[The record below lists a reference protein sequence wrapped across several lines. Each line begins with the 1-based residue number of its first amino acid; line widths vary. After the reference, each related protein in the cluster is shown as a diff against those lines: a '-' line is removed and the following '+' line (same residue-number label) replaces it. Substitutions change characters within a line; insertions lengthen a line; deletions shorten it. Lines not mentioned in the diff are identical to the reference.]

1 MRAKHTY
8 AKNNYSS
15 KTANKSIFKAIL
27 FVLLFSLIFTSVLVS
42 ALSGAQSADAA
53 SWTGNPTAISS
64 TTSGTNIASKYNGSQ
79 ASRLGDFY
87 IDSEKDNTKNNFKWW
102 DRGYGFQNYAFEDYA
117 AVYWLEFTFSGDLLT
132 AAQEG
137 RVSYYASAKATFSG
151 DTFEKNDENAMAV
164 SYIGTSNAPTEAVVS
179 SSRSGNDASWASTSL
194 FNSYSGWSNGSTTHS
209 LGDGKYN
216 TTYASKAS
224 TTGIRLIFAVIGD
237 GDLHG
242 GFKNLNLTIYVKP
255 KDTIASNTSTFDLTD
270 GLYGENYNIQA
281 TTTSNWSTPVKE
293 TWDGDMR
300 VFNRV
305 AYDANTTVKYTGSD
319 FKDDIVDFGKLGYAS
334 SGLFAGLG
342 DGDEPTVDGY
352 AEFKI
357 TLPKGV
363 TRIDFSGK
371 LFAAS
376 SSDSPR
382 KPDQAKATLELLKGT
397 TLIKTITADTGRK
410 TDDYKTPHTKSE
422 NIEWTN
428 CIINSSPSTS
438 TTELT
443 VRLRLWANHEN
454 DRTAFDYDDNGNAFA
469 LIGNLK
475 IKMYGAYYVSF
486 NGNGSTSGTM
496 SQQTLQF
503 GVKDSTETLKSNT
516 FTRTDHTF
524 VGWSTVQGGSVVY
537 TNGFDS
543 SDGAKNGT
551 TSVTT
556 TGELYTSWGNEL
568 TNKPGA
574 TVNLYAVW
582 YESDFGKLSSG
593 TSGKWGSET
602 NPYVISERD
611 HWLSL
616 VDIVNGNRKPVNS
629 VAGTYY
635 GNTISSNDVQASYTS
650 FYNCYFVV
658 TADIELGDIEPVG
671 KDNGISYTSHN
682 FQGKIYGGSGVNA
695 KVNRTLIVNIDTD
708 YTDDANRG
716 TGLFG
721 NLVGNSATN
730 VTKIEYL
737 TVAGNISSTTGKV
750 GGIVGTASSTYAKEI
765 NNCTSTVNI
774 KSFTLNTQGQINGF
788 KDGAGGILGYVN
800 AGTKNL
806 KISGCEYRGGS
817 SLLSYTWLDGTTAKS
832 ITSSNII
839 GGNGVGGIVGY
850 MKSGANTLT
859 VEGCSSSGK
868 ILGTCNVGGIAGR
881 VETNYTDTNSIL
893 FSHHYN
899 EASVEAISSTFT
911 VGGIAGYFYYS
922 GASTTNVVLLMRYC
936 YNQGAV
942 KSGGQSAGGIA
953 GNATVKT
960 DGGGKAQNVKLSYC
974 YNNTANITG
983 TTRGEIVGA
992 GTNTVKHGWAIY
1004 VQNSAAANFGVRIG
1018 AADKTSMLVIAIS
1031 SAEPSG
1037 GYTRPSDASNTT
1049 TYTWKSITNTAVEF
1063 NRILLFPSATSIP
1076 NGQYLVVR
1084 DSANNTITPTYTYNR
1099 QTSTTVATPNTYA
1112 QNVIIDANTAAKEVA
1127 VEKKDIV
1134 TTSTSMDKSV
1144 MYGNESPAATA
1155 WATAGSSS
1163 NQFANHVEVHYSTT
1177 GSSWS
1182 ETVKDVYFASGAVQP
1197 YKVKILLYNK
1207 VSDSTKHLL
1216 GVYCPSAA
1224 KFTITQRQLTV
1235 TTTWNNQKNTA
1246 YTYNSMAQGLKKI
1259 TIGTPLGLLAN
1270 ETFANQFDFTYTN
1283 TTASI
1288 SPTINEGSST
1298 TNGHTVTITLPDS
1311 VAAGSYGFSFTKKN
1325 HNYSL
1330 TVDGKDIA
1338 VATTSQSWSWTINK
1352 KSLKSEDFL
1361 KGDSRVWFG
1370 YGGNAVAAGSYTFT
1384 VDGVDMFALD
1394 MKALGVFFAEANSPY
1409 SLVFA
1414 DSNNVYS
1421 NINNYNLYISPIDQ
1435 SNFGKLVNGT
1445 DYTVS
1450 ITGGQLSGNALTF
1463 NFNSTNDPVEVVM
1476 TLTATPNGNY
1486 VDSRIV
1492 RFTVM
1497 KSDFGGNYNDANW
1510 GSESNPFLI
1519 KTSAHL
1525 VRLSQIVNGGMAW
1538 NSIYNNAECVTPTSS
1553 NKVAHNITSRTY
1565 KNAEFKVTANVS
1577 AKTENGFT
1585 IVGTSFDNPFSGS
1598 FEGTD
1603 ETIVINLAI
1612 SGTGDYTGLFG
1623 YTFEARIKNI
1633 TVEGSVT
1640 GVDFVGGIVGRADGT
1655 QFEGKIENRASIT
1668 GRNFV
1673 GGIGGRVSSALTG
1686 AVNKGAVSGT
1696 RAVGGI
1702 VGHLSGEAS
1711 LTSSQN
1717 TGSVSFR
1724 SDTSTYDD
1732 ELFLKNGVHFNAIGG
1747 LVGFINSNGV
1757 HISSCTNTGETS
1769 TVTANGARG
1778 VGGIVGVVYVE
1789 NGGAYIGYD
1798 NSSKTTTSILNE
1810 MNVTGLSYVGG
1821 IVGYGY
1827 NVTIGSDSVVNG
1839 NVTGA
1844 GTASQYVGGIAGKW
1858 IVTNAEQMPG
1868 QRTVRSAIRIDGYSY
1883 VGGLIGWLDAS
1894 NAAGLTL
1901 TPFISNNSSSNN
1913 ITVSGQSYVGALYG
1927 GFEGYG
1933 YRRSSLTVSK
1943 DDTKLLI
1950 NPGNFATGSGN
1961 PYIRVNMTI
1970 KSGGQ
1975 VVGGLIGYASG
1986 VGILF
1991 LDDYVGSAHTPF
2003 TFNGTASFFGSIVGV
2018 LGENATIESAKQLD
2032 NGVEVGLETHSVRY
2046 RNGSGDVELN
2056 VNGDFVGSI
2065 AGYVAS
2071 SAGVYISSDTTL
2083 MGNHIQ
2089 FFNENIISAKS
2100 YVGGLFG
2107 AFGKINTFA
2116 SSDISL
2122 QNLVRYGRYGLTAN
2136 GPNKTLRYAP
2146 SDDGGLGKLFNL
2158 QAIEGSG
2165 SYVGG
2170 IVGYVG
2176 DGALLAF
2183 KNETVS
2189 AASITLKDASTYL
2202 SVYNGAG
2209 IDPTSGS
2216 TATIYGA
2223 GYVGGIAGYVSAMS
2237 HELNHVVNRM
2247 NVLGSSN
2254 GSTENGDYV
2263 GGIFGYMGGGSVIN
2277 CIAYSGLNLESAT
2290 SDAFRGKDY
2299 VGGITG
2305 MLAGGTISGSV
2316 TRGFNVNKTSATKGG
2331 IAGSINAGSNI
2342 FSSWT
2347 IYVKDFSTL
2356 SSDEQSRKYASV
2368 SANTNGNYVLI
2379 DTVAISTLTPYF
2391 EELARSVG
2399 LFDGAIGAV
2408 KASDETYNPIKSGF
2422 LSISAFIPKSSY
2434 NPSSS
2439 VSTNIKKD
2447 RQLVFYNVSGLDKST
2462 NNEFDQMGD
2471 NINYSSA
2478 INWDSLTGAN
2488 DKVYF
2493 RFDMAATQSFSIC
2506 VIDIEFNSIQKYSGN
2521 NTAEAKAAI
2530 KKAYR
2535 RPASNDAR
2543 YDMDI
2548 LSAPAY
2554 DNLGNTWVTGVAT
2567 YEGYGVD
2574 PLNPDRK
2581 TREIVVLGTLCTKF
2595 ELGSSEAMAIVIS
2608 TRGEWNDFARKVR
2621 GELQPGEVPVNG
2633 YANQFIKLDL
2643 KEGEDITV
2651 TASNLAGIRN
2661 TSSATNVFKGTFD
2674 GNGFSIKISVSSSD
2688 ASALSGM
2695 SVFPGAAGATFKNLT
2710 IDGNITATGDA
2721 FNSTTAENIASF
2733 VGKPLGNL
2741 TFENCTN
2748 LANITAN
2755 RTAGGIVGFTN
2766 GHSITLIGC
2775 VNGRRG
2781 QNLGRIECNDLDIAD
2796 YAEYAYGTGGIIG
2809 FSSNAITIESCKNEG
2824 NITGGYNVGGIVGK
2838 TSSTTAIYNCANNG
2852 EIFADAH
2859 WSSESEYAN
2868 SKGEGTFRKVYV
2880 GGIIGQVGESG
2891 SLKMYASYNS
2901 GRIVGYGSIVGG
2913 LAGSV
2918 GSLILADS
2926 GNKKDTGKA
2935 GAQSVI
2941 AYCYNSGDV
2950 FSAGENSSYNHRSVG
2965 AGIGEIVGVAREQ
2978 LSGSLVGGIVGFIA
2992 WGDINYCYN
3001 TGKITTFRLIGYA
3014 ASWQARIGGIAG
3026 QVQPSGTGY
3035 TVSFNNCY
3043 NLGIVHVVARTENV
3057 VGMEDTY
3064 LGFSTKINW
3073 GGAILGYLDTNE
3085 LEDRLSYT
3093 SCYTVANYFHVQY
3106 LNKDGVE
3113 QSSKYGKWTS
3123 GRMTA
3128 SDEVTRYI
3136 PGVST
3141 LNGVDLTVANFTA
3154 YVASNGNL
3162 TIDRPIGGYSNAA
3175 SNNQA
3180 ASLIT
3185 GSGQS
3190 VATFN
3195 GKTNVYNNDAF
3206 NNGTAYGYI
3215 YPYGCLPQLAVFAL
3229 DTKEGLSMLSISYGK
3244 DDYDNY
3250 VGNQAGSKE
3259 SPYVVKDGVGL
3270 LAMSALNGARS
3281 TNGGGT
3287 AYYDFAGKYIE
3298 FADGTNNIESMKASY
3313 VNMNMS
3319 TADNALKSGT
3329 SDGSYGQSGKNYF
3342 LWQLGAA
3349 SGKTTVSYGSSPT
3362 SAETLRSNW
3371 YGKNNYFN
3379 GTTTMTGGSYASNVN
3394 LYPIGDGTTPFA
3406 GNISGLQGETGNTVV
3421 TNLKISLRDGANT
3434 YAGMFGAIYDATVA
3448 NVTVCGSVNGYTTS
3462 NSSNYSVFAGGIAG
3476 YAGGNSVLRDCQAGM
3491 YGATNAMSVSAYSTS
3506 TSVAAG
3512 TVSKVYA
3519 GAIVGAAGP
3528 SMPSRLSAEFK
3539 TLEIVGSRA
3548 ANAAVN
3554 SISNNIGGIV
3564 GYVGNPWKSASASTG
3579 RGNVV
3584 KISNVYVH
3592 NTNIMALDGVNAEA
3606 VGTDIGG
3613 VLGTN
3618 DGDTNLT
3625 IDGAYIGK
3633 LHPNDTGSASGT
3645 TNIYGEKAIGGVI
3658 GTANGNTAIGNV
3670 EVTKYAYIR
3679 RRAYNSVTN
3688 AEGLYRTAMGGVV
3701 GRAMSN
3707 TTNSLQNSIVF
3718 AGNIEV
3724 KVANASPSDSNP
3736 TANIGGIIGAM
3747 GSGTRFLSGCV
3758 VDVTGTIESNLT
3770 QAQFIRNIGGVAG
3783 ATIDGAFDGTFN
3795 VSPTVNA
3802 QYATNVGGFIGRN
3815 FGVANIL
3822 ASTNGTNVT
3831 IDANITGLSQ
3841 IGGLVGMNGY
3851 RYADGTVAGRL
3862 QIGADTYLGVRYDG
3876 AVKIEIT
3883 ANITASGNDAGG
3895 LIGANIASGTDNGL
3909 VIRKGTIKNLGTVT
3923 GIDNVGGLIGN
3934 NEGNI
3939 TMGGSTVEGAK
3950 LDIQNA
3956 GSVVG
3961 ENNIGGVIGY
3971 LQRGSIAGRFGNTGS
3986 VTGKMFVGGS
3996 IGRVDNDAVL
4006 MSTANAD
4013 TYFYNGNEYV
4023 AEVTGEAVTVAET
4036 TNGKVT
4042 GERYV
4047 GGSIGGIFG
4056 AVRGSNEHNVRFINA
4071 GTVNAVDFMGG
4082 NIGLLA
4088 GSFDYA
4094 QFTNSGQIN
4103 ASGSNAIGG
4112 SVGFVGILR
4121 SDIAAN
4127 VYQHQDISILNTH
4140 FEFVGDNNMS
4150 VSGAAVQD
4158 TEFEWGGVGGAIGV
4172 IGGDNNA
4179 FVNDKDSTKWQKVT
4193 LYTASGISAPHIYNV
4208 GGAIGLIKANYINI
4222 SNMLAFYTSIEGSK
4236 NVGGIVG
4243 AATGNNITIKDSFN
4257 IEGTVIGNTS
4267 GGIVGY
4273 AVEGQTLADT
4283 SYWVKGYVNAELM
4296 ALDLTEVV
4304 ETLGMYIAVSDE
4316 QRNNVFTKELTDAY
4330 ESPSK
4335 YDPKNAA
4342 SMTSND
4348 DWAGYISTF
4357 HAKGKEVTEHNGV
4370 WAYATGNTD
4379 GYTTGKAHTGWYYV
4393 YANDRSGLDT
4403 THVSASDN
4411 EKPSILPAGER
4422 DAELLYWKRIA
4433 NAYTAEERNTIA
4445 NDTLTSPIVGQIN
4458 GDTVTGGGELTQ
4470 GYIYAA
4476 ARESQLS
4483 GYYLYMDATGLKPEI
4498 YYGEPTTWNDK
4509 EHNIRPFYLT
4519 AKTSLAN
4526 ATDQNAQNVAIYYR
4540 SVGIGGTLTYNGYKR
4555 YVPITDE
4562 IGNSNKDTITYV
4574 SSTDDLV
4581 DSEEKVGRYVYTMDK
4596 VIYNSRVLDLSK
4608 EAIVEAGTYLT
4619 KVTIYFYDS
4628 LGKIGK
4634 IGGIGLADKYDTYG
4648 ELRIE
4653 ELPLYTDLQ
4662 FDTSSGNTYN
4672 GDNTKGSIKFT
4683 VDGIAPLDDGVNV
4696 LNNKTRSVKF
4706 KISGE
4711 KTTNII
4717 DGTLDLGKIMAEMST
4732 KNRTNLTFTAAQ
4744 MTDSRNLMS
4753 FASDKIYL
4761 SSVTLSN
4768 TSDTDRLSAWNRYCS
4783 CIIDKDFDE
4792 SKNGDDPKPT
4802 YKLLVVFDFVQTVED
4817 TFKVEL
4823 IKTDTGKNYKAD
4835 VESKPFKIEPRRLRF
4850 TLNTTGNNASMGG
4863 FNNAEHR
4870 TVYYFGK
4877 NNGNE
4882 GWVEKD
4888 KANATT
4894 LIQGLEPYIL
4904 YTGSGQSNAGK
4915 TEKIEWKP
4923 FGGGINNQN
4932 SYFAAEWQQNAI
4944 QFILSKMIH
4953 EGDYTI
4959 GFGKTPVDG
4968 KLFTDDGNYY
4978 FLVEDLEKSLYQI
4991 TPTELLLS
4999 WSSDNTAT
5007 YDAQYHYLVASFSPL
5022 DPSNNQPQPFGSAAA
5037 LADEMRT
5044 LFPDGNAEA
5053 VVEQVSD
5060 SLVRVKFRVGPN
5072 SGKHTVTLPDESNAH
5087 TDNCKITNV
5096 KAGEYT
5102 INKLDITVGLSGND
5116 EYVYNGGYHRAS
5128 GIAPSCTVNPAA
5140 KPTIASYNQNT
5151 GEYILQMF
5159 GTNIE
5164 NDAADNQ
5171 IKFALSYDGG
5181 VAAVN
5186 VGSYTAVISENTIRP
5201 VSANAN
5207 FNVTANGQGSLT
5219 IIAAEITLQW
5229 NSTRTFTYNK
5239 QAQGRGLSGNLT
5251 KKGDGLTA
5259 GTVGY
5264 NPQVSTSASLRLTN
5278 AFNNSAETLTIPVG
5292 GTRSAVNAGSYTASV
5307 DLSKITI
5314 SGKNG
5319 AGDAKLTNYII
5330 TFANAANGDYTINKR
5345 TLDISS
5351 ISNAVTTK
5359 TYDATVAVK
5368 ENTSNKVGD
5377 AVFRDSSVIPSS
5389 TNVRVTGVYDS
5400 ASVGTNKRITY
5411 TVTVLDNNYQFSNG
5425 TNTKTFTKDGC
5436 VIEPRQLTIRLDI
5449 LRNGYATRTYDGT
5462 TWYGGSSGA
5471 SSTAGM
5477 TSAQSATHR
5486 SGEGFTVYGVAEA
5499 ENNNGAVIVKANYLE
5514 ADANR
5519 SDYDAYV
5526 NNVVGSGASMAI
5538 GNAAYGEEGYFYKN
5552 IVFTL
5557 SGDSAANYKFV
5568 VNISGIG
5575 DNICDGDAA
5584 GTATN
5589 PLTLSAASK
5598 VVIEITPYIV
5608 RAKYEN
5614 TAQSYATPDNT
5625 YNEDWVDV
5633 TGSASGVGGQ
5643 ILPVSVVNNWKYQN
5657 NNPATAMPAT
5667 FKSHTVIRGA
5677 LNSKV
5682 LSARLSNT
5690 ADGAQV
5696 NYRLSNQPIL
5706 TIGYFVEK
5714 DEFEVGSLAS
5724 LMIATYYF
5732 KVSRGEYDDSEFGE
5746 IISQAVWELVVSASD
5761 YASGNTDKLPS
5772 GIIDKDGNEIT
5783 SWDDYFAWLTT
5794 DAGGNINVFLNEYE
5808 GENSGWGY
5816 YRAEEGS
5823 TSRKYDRFKQI
5834 ANISGVFTA
5843 QDLAILNGMFNK
5855 VTMDADGNIVPD
5867 KSYTWGVGG
5876 DFLTNFVK
5884 ASEGNVVTAIGA
5896 VFNGVFD
5903 GVYDGN
5909 GYTIDG
5915 VNIVGIASGSDNS
5928 FGMFERIGA
5937 RNGGASG
5944 VVQNVHLRNFSVNV
5958 YGEATQVFVGSL
5970 AGVSEQTEAFEN
5982 ISAHANITVNTIGE
5996 TYVGGLFGVSRTRIN
6011 ASIVLGSI
6019 DLTASRAYVG
6029 GAVGENRGAGTVT
6042 DNTVS
6047 LTYIW
6052 ANASANTN
6060 IGGIVGN
6067 ETIDKPTGINV
6078 FMANS
6083 VYLNGSAISGG
6094 TAYSD
6099 IYAKSVSGYSVA
6111 TAYYYVGDD
6120 ANAKGDYDVLAD
6132 VRLTRMDGE
6141 ELSKTNRHESMRL
6154 ADIIDIYLLM
6164 YAKTEQ
6170 MFEVEG
6176 VNVEV
6181 FGKTSDSWLVGT
6193 AKGTDSA
6200 PVKIVNQQGVALL
6213 RELRFATF
6221 SLENS
6226 VNMYLTYTLQTARG
6240 AFFGKVIAGGGK
6252 AVYIASWDGVQKMF
6266 EYEAGTNTPTSI
6278 LTNGK

>member
-1 MRAKHTY
+1 MMRAKHTY
-8 AKNNYSS
+8 AKNNYSG
-15 KTANKSIFKAIL
+15 KAANKSIFKAIL

-53 SWTGNPTAISS
+53 YWAGNPTAVSS
-64 TTSGTNIASKYNGSQ
+64 TTSGTNIANKYNSSH

-132 AAQEG
+132 AAKEG

-179 SSRSGNDASWASTSL
+179 SSRSGNSASWESTSL

-242 GFKNLNLTIYVKP
+242 GFSNLNLTIYVKP
-255 KDTIASNTSTFDLTD
+255 KDTIASNTSTFDMTD
-270 GLYGENYNIQA
+270 GLYGENYTIGA
-281 TTTSNWSTPVKE
+281 TASSSWGSLTNSDSGDYPSVRILSLAKGDRLHDSNDNNNWGAE
-293 TWDGDMR
+293 GDTIYYMPYA
-300 VFNRV
+300 V
-305 AYDANTTVKYTGSD
+305 AGISAYSKKDGSD
-319 FKDDIVDFGKLGYAS
+319 ATMTATCTITLPAGVTHIDFSAYMVVSTDRNAS
-334 SGLFAGLG
+334 SDSKVHKATNTLSVIAGSNTLLSESISVSRKSDNEQHDYTDISKTKLATG
-342 DGDEPTVDGY
+342 GVTTLTL
-352 AEFKI
+352 KI
-357 TLPKGV
+357 TLYAHNDNV
-363 TRIDFSGK
+363 
-371 LFAAS
+371 LVY
-376 SSDSPR
+376 SDYQR
-382 KPDQAKATLELLKGT
+382 AM
-397 TLIKTITADTGRK
+397 
-410 TDDYKTPHTKSE
+410 
-422 NIEWTN
+422 
-428 CIINSSPSTS
+428 
-438 TTELT
+438 
-443 VRLRLWANHEN
+443 
-454 DRTAFDYDDNGNAFA
+454 A
-469 LIGNLK
+469 LIGNIK
-475 IKMYGAYYVSF
+475 IKMYGKYYAKYF
-486 NGNGSTSGTM
+486 PNGASGTADT
-496 SQQTLQF
+496 QDFNYGLADT
-503 GVKDSTETLKSNT
+503 VETLKSASDLK
-516 FTRTDHTF
+516 FTYPDHTF
-524 VGWSTVQGGSVVY
+524 VGWALT
-537 TNGFDS
+537 
-543 SDGAKNGT
+543 SDGNVKYELPYNTSSGT
-551 TSVTT
+551 NFA
-556 TGELYTSWGNEL
+556 NEL
-568 TNKPGA
+568 TNKPNA

-582 YESDFGKLSSG
+582 YESDFGRLSSG

-629 VAGTYY
+629 VSGTYY
-635 GNTISSNDVQASYTS
+635 GNTISSNNVQAEYTS

-658 TADIELGDIEPVG
+658 TADLNLGNVEPVG
-671 KDNGISYTSHN
+671 KDNGNSYSSHN

-695 KVNRTLIVNIDTD
+695 KVNRTLTVNIETD
-708 YTDDANRG
+708 YTDEADRG

-721 NLVGNSATN
+721 NLVGCLTTNATR
-730 VTKIEYL
+730 IEYL
-737 TVAGNISSTTGKV
+737 TVAGDISSTTGKV
-750 GGIVGTASSTYAKEI
+750 GGIVGTTGLTYLKEI
-765 NNCTSTVNI
+765 INCASTANI
-774 KSFTLNTQGQINGF
+774 KSFTLNTQGQINSF
-788 KDGAGGILGYVN
+788 KNGAGGIVGYVN

-817 SLLSYTWLDGTTAKS
+817 SLLSYTWLDNTTAKT
-832 ITSSNII
+832 ITPSNII
-839 GGNGVGGIVGY
+839 GGNGVGGIIGH
-850 MKSGANTLT
+850 MLKDGGNTVT

-893 FSHHYN
+893 FSHLYN
-899 EASVEAISSTFT
+899 EASVEAVSSSYT
-911 VGGIAGYFYYS
+911 VGGIAGYFYYN
-922 GASTTNVVLLMRYC
+922 GASTTNTVLLMRYC

-953 GNATVKT
+953 GNATV
-960 DGGGKAQNVKLSYC
+960 GANGKAQNVKLSYC

-992 GTNTVKHGWAIY
+992 GTNTVEHGWAIY
-1004 VQNSAAANFGVRIG
+1004 VQNSASANFGVRIG
-1018 AADKTSMLVIAIS
+1018 AADKTSMFVIAIS

-1037 GYTRPSDASNTT
+1037 GYTRPSNASNAT
-1049 TYTWKSITNTAVEF
+1049 TYTWKNITNTSIEF
-1063 NRILLFPSATSIP
+1063 NRILLFPSAATIP
-1076 NGQYLVVR
+1076 HGQYLVVR
-1084 DSANNTITPTYTYNR
+1084 DSANNTITPTHTDNK
-1099 QTSTTVATPNTYA
+1099 QSATNVLKPNTNLR
-1112 QNVIIDANTAAKEVA
+1112 NVIIDANTAAKEVA

-1163 NQFANHVEVHYSTT
+1163 NQFANHVEVHYSTD
-1177 GSSWS
+1177 GNSWLDSSN
-1182 ETVKDVYFASGAVQP
+1182 VKDVYFASGAVQP

-1283 TTASI
+1283 TAASI

-1298 TNGHTVTITLPDS
+1298 ANGHTVTITLPDS

-1450 ITGGQLSGNALTF
+1450 ITGGTISGGNISF
-1463 NFNSTNDPVEVVM
+1463 NFNTSHDPVEVVM

-1553 NKVAHNITSRTY
+1553 SKVAHNITSRTY
-1565 KNAEFKVTANVS
+1565 KNAEFKVTANVF
-1577 AKTENGFT
+1577 AKTESGFT

-1612 SGTGDYTGLFG
+1612 SGAGDYTGLFG

-1633 TVEGSVT
+1633 AVEGSVT

-1724 SDTSTYDD
+1724 SDTSAYDD

-1883 VGGLIGWLDAS
+1883 IGGLIGWLDAS

-1933 YRRSSLTVSK
+1933 YRRSSLTVSN

-1970 KSGGQ
+1970 KNGGQ

-2003 TFNGTASFFGSIVGV
+2003 TFNGTTSFFGSVVGV

-2046 RNGSGDVELN
+2046 RNGNGDVVLKII
-2056 VNGDFVGSI
+2056 NGDFVGSI

-2107 AFGKINTFA
+2107 AFGKIDTFT

-2122 QNLVRYGRYGLTAN
+2122 QNLIRYGRYGLTAN

-2209 IDPTSGS
+2209 IDPTAGS

-2237 HELNHVVNRM
+2237 HELNHVVSLMR
-2247 NVLGSSN
+2247 VLGSN
-2254 GSTENGDYV
+2254 DEGSTENGDYV

-2277 CIAYSGLNLESAT
+2277 CIAYSGAVQESAT
-2290 SDAFRGKDY
+2290 SDTFRGKDY

-2347 IYVKDFSTL
+2347 IYVKDFSKL
-2356 SSDEQSRKYASV
+2356 PSDEQSRKYASV
-2368 SANTNGNYVLI
+2368 SANTNGSYVLL
-2379 DTVAISTLTPYF
+2379 DSSAVLLLTPAF
-2391 EELARSVG
+2391 EELARTVG
-2399 LFDGAIGAV
+2399 LFDGAIGAMN
-2408 KASDETYNPIKSGF
+2408 ASDKDYNPIKSGF
-2422 LSISAFIPKSSY
+2422 LSISATIPKSSY
-2434 NPSSS
+2434 NPSSTIS
-2439 VSTNIKKD
+2439 SGIKKD
-2447 RQLVFYNVSGLDKST
+2447 RQLVFYDVSGLDKST
-2462 NNEFDQMGD
+2462 DNEFDQMGD

-2478 INWDSLTGAN
+2478 INWDSLRGAN

-2535 RPASNDAR
+2535 RPASNDSR

-2595 ELGSSEAMAIVIS
+2595 ELGSSEAMALVIS
-2608 TRGEWNDFARKVR
+2608 TQPEWNTFATNVR
-2621 GELQPGEVPVNG
+2621 NNVQNG
-2633 YANQFIKLDL
+2633 YANKFIKLDL
-2643 KEGEDITV
+2643 KEPITV

-2661 TSSATNVFKGTFD
+2661 SNTGIFRGTFD

-3421 TNLKISLRDGANT
+3421 TNLKISLRDGSNT

-3448 NVTVCGSVNGYTTS
+3448 NITVCGEVNGYTS
-3462 NSSNYSVFAGGIAG
+3462 NPDKEDYRVFAGGIVG
-3476 YAGGNSVLRDCQAGM
+3476 YAGGNSVIKDCQAGM
-3491 YGATNAMSVSAYSTS
+3491 SGSNNVLSVTAYAASKNIV
-3506 TSVAAG
+3506 TSVQ
-3512 TVSKVYA
+3512 SQVYA

-3528 SMPSRLSAEFK
+3528 SMPGRLSAEFK

-3548 ANAAVN
+3548 ANAAV
-3554 SISNNIGGIV
+3554 STIRNNIGGIV
-3564 GYVGNPWKSASASTG
+3564 GYVGNPWKTSASTG
-3579 RGNVV
+3579 RGNYV
-3584 KISNVYVH
+3584 KLTNVYVH
-3592 NTNIMALDGVNAEA
+3592 NTNILVARNSNGTGVIDEA
-3606 VGTDIGG
+3606 TVGTDIGG

-3633 LHPNDTGSASGT
+3633 LHPNDTGSASST

-3670 EVTKYAYIR
+3670 EVTNKTFIR
-3679 RRAYNSVTN
+3679 RKGYNDVTN
-3688 AEGLYRTAMGGVV
+3688 LDGLYRTAIGGVV

-3718 AGNIEV
+3718 NGTVEV
-3724 KVANASPSDSNP
+3724 KNDKDNIVANKDPSDSNP

-3758 VDVTGTIESNLT
+3758 VNVTGTIESNLT

-4013 TYFYNGNEYV
+4013 TYFYNGNDYSAGNTEEAVAV
-4023 AEVTGEAVTVAET
+4023 AEVA
-4036 TNGKVT
+4036 NGNVS

-4056 AVRGSNEHNVRFINA
+4056 VVQGSKEHNVRFINA

-4112 SVGFVGILR
+4112 SVGFVGIL
-4121 SDIAAN
+4121 SNDVKAN
-4127 VYQHQDISILNTH
+4127 TYKHKDISILNTH

-4150 VSGAAVQD
+4150 VNGAAVQD
-4158 TEFEWGGVGGAIGV
+4158 DEFEWGGVGGAIGV

-4243 AATGNNITIKDSFN
+4243 AATGSGIVIKDSFN

-4445 NDTLTSPIVGQIN
+4445 NDTLTSPIVSQKN
-4458 GDTVTGGGELTQ
+4458 GDTVTGGGELAQ

-4519 AKTSLAN
+4519 AKTSLEDAN
-4526 ATDQNAQNVAIYYR
+4526 DQNAQNVAIYYR

-4581 DSEEKVGRYVYTMDK
+4581 DSEEKVGQYVYTMDK
-4596 VIYNSRVLDLSK
+4596 VIYNNRVLDLSK
-4608 EAIVEAGTYLT
+4608 EAVVEAGTYLT

-4783 CIIDKDFDE
+4783 CIIDEDFDE

-4835 VESKPFKIEPRRLRF
+4835 VEPESFKIEPRRLRF

-4944 QFILSKMIH
+4944 QFILSKMIN

-5128 GIAPSCTVNPAA
+5128 GIAPSCTVNPDA
-5140 KPTIASYNQNT
+5140 KPTIVSYNQNT

-5159 GTNIE
+5159 GTDIE
-5164 NDAADNQ
+5164 NDTADNQ

-5186 VGSYTAVISENTIRP
+5186 VGTYTAVISENTIRP

-5239 QAQGRGLSGNLT
+5239 QAQGRGLSGSLT
-5251 KKGDGLTA
+5251 KKGDGLT
-5259 GTVGY
+5259 TDPVEY
-5264 NPQVSTSASLRLTN
+5264 NPQVSTSAKLKLTN
-5278 AFNNSAETLTIPVG
+5278 AFGNNNKETLTIPVG
-5292 GTRSAVNAGSYTASV
+5292 GTRSAINAGSYTASV

-5411 TVTVLDNNYQFSNG
+5411 TVTVLDNNYQFRNG
-5425 TNTKTFTKDGC
+5425 TNTTTFTKDGC
-5436 VIEPRQLTIRLDI
+5436 VIEHRQLTIRLDI

-5557 SGDSAANYKFV
+5557 SGDSAENYKFV

-5761 YASGNTDKLPS
+5761 YASGNIDNLPS
-5772 GIIDKDGNEIT
+5772 KVVDDEGKEIEMT

-5896 VFNGVFD
+5896 VFKGVFD

-5909 GYTIDG
+5909 GYTVDG

-5944 VVQNVHLRNFSVNV
+5944 VVQNVHLRNFSMNV

-5982 ISAHANITVNTIGE
+5982 ISAHANITVNTVGE

-6029 GAVGENRGAGTVT
+6029 GAVGENRGSGTVT

-6047 LTYIW
+6047 LMYIW

-6060 IGGIVGN
+6060 ISGIVGN

-6099 IYAKSVSGYSVA
+6099 IYAKSMSGYSAA

-6170 MFEVEG
+6170 TFEVEG

-6193 AKGTDSA
+6193 AKGTDGA

-6226 VNMYLTYTLQTARG
+6226 VNMYLTYRLQTARG
-6240 AFFGKVIAGGGK
+6240 AFFGKVIASGGK
-6252 AVYIASWDGVQKMF
+6252 AVYIASWDGTQKMF

>member
-1 MRAKHTY
+1 MMRSKHTY
-8 AKNNYSS
+8 AKDNFGA
-15 KTANKSIFKAIL
+15 KRANKSIFKTIL
-27 FVLLFSLIFTSVLVS
+27 FVLLFSLVFTSVLVS

-53 SWTGNPTAISS
+53 SWTGTQTKISS
-64 TTSGTNIASKYNGSQ
+64 TTSGTNIASKYNASQ
-79 ASRLGDFY
+79 ASQLGDFY
-87 IDSEKDNTKNNFKWW
+87 IDSEKTDTKNNFKWW
-102 DRGYGFQNYAFEDYA
+102 DRGYGFQNYSFEDYA
-117 AVYWLEFTFSGDLLT
+117 AVYWLEFKFEGDLLT

-164 SYIGTSNAPTEAVVS
+164 SYIGTNNAPTEAVVS
-179 SSRSGNDASWASTSL
+179 SSRNGNDASWASTSS
-194 FNSYSGWSNGSTTHS
+194 FNSSSGWSNGSTTHS

-242 GFKNLNLTIYVKP
+242 GFSNLNLTLYIKP
-255 KDTIASNTSTFDLTD
+255 ADDILSSGTTFSLVD
-270 GLYGENYNIQA
+270 GLYGEGYSIKANS
-281 TTTSNWSTPVKE
+281 TGNWSTPVRE
-293 TWDGDMR
+293 TWNGDMR

-305 AYDANTTVKYTGSD
+305 AYDENTTVKYTGSD

-556 TGELYTSWGNEL
+556 TGELYTSWDNEL

-658 TADIELGDIEPVG
+658 TADIELGNIEPVG

-695 KVNRTLIVNIDTD
+695 KVNHTLTVNIDTD

-817 SLLSYTWLDGTTAKS
+817 SLLSYTWLDGTTAKT

-868 ILGTCNVGGIAGR
+868 ILGVNNVGGIAGR

-953 GNATVKT
+953 GNATV
-960 DGGGKAQNVKLSYC
+960 GSNGKAQNVKLSYC

-992 GTNTVKHGWAIY
+992 GTNTVEHGWAIY

-1049 TYTWKSITNTAVEF
+1049 TYTWKSITNTSVEF

-1112 QNVIIDANTAAKEVA
+1112 QNVIVDANTAAKEVA
-1127 VEKKDIV
+1127 VEKTNIV
-1134 TTSTSMDKSV
+1134 TTATSMDKSV
-1144 MYGNESPAATA
+1144 MYGNASPAATA
-1155 WATAGSSS
+1155 WATADSTS
-1163 NQFANHVEVHYSTT
+1163 NSFANHVEVHYSQT
-1177 GSSWS
+1177 GSSWADS
-1182 ETVKDVYFASGAVQP
+1182 TTVKNVYFANGAVQP

-1207 VSDSTKHLL
+1207 ASDSTKHLL

-1235 TTTWNNQKNTA
+1235 TTTWNNLQNTA
-1246 YTYNSMAQGLKKI
+1246 YTYNAMAQGLKKI

-1270 ETFANQFDFTYTN
+1270 ETFANQFSWTYTN
-1283 TTASI
+1283 SAESKE
-1288 SPTINEGSST
+1288 PTINEGSST
-1298 TNGHTVTITLPDS
+1298 TNGHTATITLPDS
-1311 VAAGSYGFSFTKKN
+1311 VAAGSYSFGFTKNN

-1330 TVDGKDIA
+1330 VVDGMA
-1338 VATTSQSWSWTINK
+1338 VPVATTTQSWSWTINK
-1352 KSLKSEDFL
+1352 KSIGIGAFDTSK
-1361 KGDSRVWFG
+1361 DSNVWFG

-1394 MKALGVFFAEANSPY
+1394 MKALGVFFAEGNSPY
-1409 SLVFA
+1409 SLVYT
-1414 DSNNVYS
+1414 DGNNVYS
-1421 NINNYNLYISPIDQ
+1421 NINNYNLYIKLTDG
-1435 SNFGKLVNGT
+1435 FGKLVNGA
-1445 DYTVS
+1445 DYTVTG
-1450 ITGGQLSGNALTF
+1450 ITGATLNGDKIEF
-1463 NFNSTNDPVEVVM
+1463 NFNSANDPVEVVM

-1486 VDSRIV
+1486 SDSRTI

-1497 KSDFGGNYNDANW
+1497 KSDFGGNYDQADW

-1519 KTSAHL
+1519 KNSAHL

-1538 NSIYNNAECVTPTSS
+1538 NSIYSDTECFTPKAISH
-1553 NKVAHNITSRTY
+1553 VAHNIASRTY

-1577 AKTENGFT
+1577 AKTESGFT

-1598 FEGTD
+1598 FAGAD
-1603 ETIVINLAI
+1603 GTIVINLAI

-1655 QFEGKIENRASIT
+1655 QFEGKIENRASVT

-1673 GGIGGRVSSALTG
+1673 GGIGGRISSALTG

-1724 SDTSTYDD
+1724 ADTSDYDD

-1757 HISSCTNTGETS
+1757 CISGCTNTGETS

-1778 VGGIVGVVYVE
+1778 VGGIVGVVSVE
-1789 NGGAYIGYD
+1789 NGGAYIGYLAA
-1798 NSSKTTTSILNE
+1798 SRETASILNE

-1844 GTASQYVGGIAGKW
+1844 GTASQCVGGIAGKW
-1858 IVTNAEQMPG
+1858 EVTDAEQMPG

-1894 NAAGLTL
+1894 NAKGLTL

-1933 YRRSSLTVSK
+1933 YRRSSLTVSN

-1950 NPGNFATGSGN
+1950 NPGNFTTGSGN
-1961 PYIRVNMTI
+1961 PYIRVNITV
-1970 KSGGQ
+1970 KTGGQ

-2003 TFNGTASFFGSIVGV
+2003 TFNGTTSFFGSIVGV

-2046 RNGSGDVELN
+2046 RNGSGDVLLN

-2071 SAGVYISSDTTL
+2071 TAGVYISSDTML

-2089 FFNENIISAKS
+2089 FFNDNTISAKS

-2107 AFGKINTFA
+2107 AFGKIDTFI
-2116 SSDISL
+2116 SSDIAL

-2183 KNETVS
+2183 KNGTVS

-2202 SVYNGAG
+2202 SIYNGAG
-2209 IDPTSGS
+2209 IDPTYGR
-2216 TATIYGA
+2216 TATIFGA

-2237 HELNHVVNRM
+2237 HELNHVVSLM
-2247 NVLGSSN
+2247 NVLGSGN

-2277 CIAYSGLNLESAT
+2277 CIAYSGLTQESAT
-2290 SDAFRGKDY
+2290 SDTFRGKDY

-2342 FSSWT
+2342 LSSWT
-2347 IYVKDFSTL
+2347 VYVKDFSTL
-2356 SSDEQSRKYASV
+2356 PSDEQSRKYASV

-2379 DTVAISTLTPYF
+2379 DSSAVSTLTLLF
-2391 EELARSVG
+2391 EEFARSVG

-2439 VSTNIKKD
+2439 ISTNIKKD

-2462 NNEFDQMGD
+2462 DNEFDQMGD

-2595 ELGSSEAMAIVIS
+2595 ELGSSEAMALVIS
-2608 TRGEWNDFARKVR
+2608 TQPEWDTFAANVR
-2621 GELQPGEVPVNG
+2621 NNVQNG
-2633 YANQFIKLDL
+2633 YANKFIKLDL
-2643 KEGEDITV
+2643 KEPITV

-2661 TSSATNVFKGTFD
+2661 SNTGIFRGTFD

-2710 IDGNITATGDA
+2710 IDGNITATGGA
-2721 FNSTTAENIASF
+2721 FNSTTAENLAGF

-2766 GHSITLIGC
+2766 GYSITLIGC

-2781 QNLGRIECNDLDIAD
+2781 QDLGRIECNDAAIDM
-2796 YAEYAYGTGGIIG
+2796 YANYSYGTGGIIG
-2809 FSSNAITIESCKNEG
+2809 YATNAITIESCKNEG
-2824 NITGGYNVGGIVGK
+2824 NIRGGYNVGGIIGLSN
-2838 TSSTTAIYNCANNG
+2838 TELSIYNCANSG
-2852 EIFADAH
+2852 EVFADAFFVD
-2859 WSSESEYAN
+2859 ENEYAGK
-2868 SKGEGTFRKVYV
+2868 KGKDETYRKVYA
-2880 GGIIGQVGESG
+2880 GGIVGRVGENG
-2891 SLKMYASYNS
+2891 WLKMYASYNN
-2901 GRIVGYGSIVGG
+2901 GTIIGFGPIVGG

-2918 GSLILADS
+2918 GEMDNPS
-2926 GNKKDTGKA
+2926 GEKNIGKA
-2935 GAQSVI
+2935 GAKSTI
-2941 AYCYNSGDV
+2941 AYCYNTGELFSGGTDDTK
-2950 FSAGENSSYNHRSVG
+2950 YHRSEG
-2965 AGIGEIVGVAREQ
+2965 WSGGREEF
-2978 LSGSLVGGIVGFIA
+2978 SGSIIGGIVGFIA

-3001 TGKITTFRLIGYA
+3001 TGKITALRIIGYGFQ
-3014 ASWQARIGGIAG
+3014 WQARMGGIAG
-3026 QVQPSGTGY
+3026 QVQPSESNH
-3035 TVSFNNCY
+3035 TVYFNYCY
-3043 NLGIVHVVARTENV
+3043 NLGELYVCARTENIVGISPERIHWGGGICGYMDEGTTTSRLKAAGCYTIANYMHAATEDSDEMSGRNDDAWKTGSHCTSSGLTSGNFSTDRYV
-3057 VGMEDTY
+3057 VGTPVN
-3064 LGFSTKINW
+3064 S
-3073 GGAILGYLDTNE
+3073 
-3085 LEDRLSYT
+3085 
-3093 SCYTVANYFHVQY
+3093 
-3106 LNKDGVE
+3106 
-3113 QSSKYGKWTS
+3113 
-3123 GRMTA
+3123 
-3128 SDEVTRYI
+3128 
-3136 PGVST
+3136 
-3141 LNGVDLTVANFTA
+3141 VDQLTA
-3154 YVASNGNL
+3154 YMADNGNL
-3162 TIDRPIGGYSNAA
+3162 KVDTTIGDL
-3175 SNNQA
+3175 SNNHA

-3259 SPYVVKDGVGL
+3259 SPYVIKDGVGL

-3313 VNMNMS
+3313 VNMDMS
-3319 TADNALKSGT
+3319 STGSSALKSGT
-3329 SDGSYGQSGKNYF
+3329 SNGSYGQSGKNYF

-3371 YGKNNYFN
+3371 YGKNYYFN
-3379 GTTTMTGGSYASNVN
+3379 GTTMMTGGSYASNVN

-3406 GNISGLQGETGNTVV
+3406 GSISGLQGETGNTVV
-3421 TNLKISLRDGANT
+3421 TNLKISLNDGSNSNVF
-3434 YAGMFGAIYDATVA
+3434 AGMFGAICDATVA
-3448 NVTVCGSVNGYTTS
+3448 NITVCGSVNGYAIKNEIGS
-3462 NSSNYSVFAGGIAG
+3462 KDKVFAGGIVG
-3476 YAGGNSVLRDCQAGM
+3476 YAGGNSVIKDCQAGM
-3491 YGATNAMSVSAYSTS
+3491 SGSNNVLSVTAYAASKNIV
-3506 TSVAAG
+3506 TSVQ
-3512 TVSKVYA
+3512 SQVYA

-3528 SMPSRLSAEFK
+3528 SKPTKPTAEFK

-3548 ANAAVN
+3548 ANAAV
-3554 SISNNIGGIV
+3554 STIRNNIGGIV
-3564 GYVGNPWKSASASTG
+3564 GYVGNPWKTSASTG
-3579 RGNVV
+3579 RGNYV
-3584 KISNVYVH
+3584 KLTNVYVH
-3592 NTNIMALDGVNAEA
+3592 NTNILVARNSNGTGVIDEA
-3606 VGTDIGG
+3606 TVGTDIGG

-3633 LHPNDTGSASGT
+3633 LHPNDTGSASST

-3670 EVTKYAYIR
+3670 EVTNKTFIR
-3679 RRAYNSVTN
+3679 RKGYNDVTN
-3688 AEGLYRTAMGGVV
+3688 LDGLYRTAIGGVV

-3724 KVANASPSDSNP
+3724 KAVNTNPSDSNP

-3747 GSGTRFLSGCV
+3747 GSGTRFLSGCAV
-3758 VDVTGTIESNLT
+3758 NVTGTITSDLT

-3795 VSPTVNA
+3795 VSPTIDA
-3802 QYATNVGGFIGRN
+3802 QNATNVGGFIGRN

-3851 RYADGTVAGRL
+3851 QYPDGTVAGRL

-3876 AVKIEIT
+3876 DVTIKIE
-3883 ANITASGNDAGG
+3883 ASAKITASGNDAGG

-3939 TMGGSTVEGAK
+3939 TMGGSSVANAT

-3956 GSVVG
+3956 GNVNG
-3961 ENNIGGVIGY
+3961 NNNIGGVIGY

-3996 IGRVDNDAVL
+3996 IGRVDNEAVL
-4006 MSTANAD
+4006 ISTSTDD
-4013 TYFYNGNEYV
+4013 TYFYNGNDYSAGSTEEAVAV
-4023 AEVTGEAVTVAET
+4023 AEVA
-4036 TNGKVT
+4036 NGNVS

-4056 AVRGSNEHNVRFINA
+4056 AVRGSAEHNVRFINA
-4071 GTVNAVDFMGG
+4071 GTVSAVDFMGG

-4088 GSFDYA
+4088 GSFSYA
-4094 QFTNSGQIN
+4094 QFTNSGQVV

-4121 SDIAAN
+4121 ADIAAN
-4127 VYQHQDISILNTH
+4127 TYQHQDISIINTH
-4140 FEFVGDNNMS
+4140 FEFVGDNNM
-4150 VSGAAVQD
+4150 VVNGAAVQD
-4158 TEFEWGGVGGAIGV
+4158 EEFEWGGVGGAIGV
-4172 IGGDNNA
+4172 IGGNTNA
-4179 FVNDKDSTKWQKVT
+4179 FVNDGTKWQGVT

-4208 GGAIGLIKANYINI
+4208 GGAIGLIKADNIEI
-4222 SNMLAFYTSIEGSK
+4222 SNMLAFYTSIEGSR

-4243 AATGNNITIKDSFN
+4243 AATGNNIVIKDSFN
-4257 IEGTVIGNTS
+4257 IEGTVAGQTS

-4273 AVEGQTLADT
+4273 AVAGQTVADT
-4283 SYWVKGYVNAELM
+4283 SYWVKGYANAELM

-4304 ETLGMYIAVSDE
+4304 ETLGMYIAVSDGK
-4316 QRNNVFTKELTDAY
+4316 NVFTKELTEAY
-4330 ESPSK
+4330 ESPAK
-4335 YDPKNAA
+4335 Y
-4342 SMTSND
+4342 T
-4348 DWAGYISTF
+4348 
-4357 HAKGKEVTEHNGV
+4357 GKESDGTLASDWSAYLKKIAGGKDVTLHNDV
-4370 WAYATGNTD
+4370 WSYSTGNTT
-4379 GYTTGKAHTGWYYV
+4379 GYTTGEAYTGWYYV

-4403 THVSASDN
+4403 THISASDN
-4411 EKPSILPAGER
+4411 TRPSILPAGER

-4458 GDTVTGGGELTQ
+4458 GDTVTGGGELAQ
-4470 GYIYAA
+4470 GHIYAA

-4498 YYGEPTTWNDK
+4498 YYGEPTTWNDM

-4519 AKTSLAN
+4519 AKTSLED

-4562 IGNSNKDTITYV
+4562 IGNSNKDTIAYV
-4574 SSTDDLV
+4574 SSVDDLV
-4581 DSEEKVGRYVYTMDK
+4581 DSEEKVGQYVYTMDK
-4596 VIYNSRVLDLSK
+4596 VIFNNRVINQDQV
-4608 EAIVEAGTYLT
+4608 VEAGTYFT

-4653 ELPLYTDLQ
+4653 ELPLYTQLDVK
-4662 FDTSSGNTYN
+4662 TNNAIYN
-4672 GDNTKGSIKFT
+4672 GDNTTGSIEFT
-4683 VDGIAPLDDGVNV
+4683 VDSIAPLDNGINMLNGNV
-4696 LNNKTRSVKF
+4696 RSVRF
-4706 KISGE
+4706 VISGE
-4711 KTTNII
+4711 NTTNII
-4717 DGTLDLGKIMAEMST
+4717 DGTLDLGKLMAYLANNNKT
-4732 KNRTNLTFTAAQ
+4732 TQTFTTTAA
-4744 MTDSRNLMS
+4744 DRAKSKELMP
-4753 FASDKIYL
+4753 FASEKIYL
-4761 SSVTLSN
+4761 SRFTLSN

-4783 CIIDKDFDE
+4783 CIIDEDYTEGIASLKINVEF
-4792 SKNGDDPKPT
+4792 K
-4802 YKLLVVFDFVQTVED
+4802 FVQTIED
-4817 TFKVEL
+4817 KFNVTL
-4823 IKTDTGKNYKAD
+4823 DKTGIGANYKAED
-4835 VESKPFKIEPRRLRF
+4835 ESKPFKIEPKEL
-4850 TLNTTGNNASMGG
+4850 TLKLMSGYSSMGG
-4863 FNNAEHR
+4863 FNNVAHQTR
-4870 TVYYFGK
+4870 YQFD
-4877 NNGNE
+4877 
-4882 GWVEKD
+4882 GWVAKD
-4888 KANATT
+4888 NTSANTT
-4894 LIQGLEPYIL
+4894 ALIQGLDPYVV
-4904 YTGSGQSNAGK
+4904 YTGAGQSNAGK
-4915 TEKIEWKP
+4915 TDTVKWESLTSTC
-4923 FGGGINNQN
+4923 NNK
-4932 SYFAAEWQQNAI
+4932 YFTVQWLANTT
-4944 QFILSKMIH
+4944 QFNLSGMVG
-4953 EGDYTI
+4953 EGEYTI
-4959 GFGKTPVDG
+4959 SFNKALTDG
-4968 KLFTDDGNYY
+4968 KLLTEDGNYY
-4978 FLVEDLEKSLYQI
+4978 IVFQHDPLYSV
-4991 TPTELLLS
+4991 TPTELLMS

-5072 SGKHTVTLPDESNAH
+5072 SGKHTITLPGESNAH

-5102 INKLDITVGLSGND
+5102 INKLNITVGLSGND

-5140 KPTIASYNQNT
+5140 KPTIVSYNQNT

-5159 GTNIE
+5159 GTDIE
-5164 NDAADNQ
+5164 NDTADNQ

-5219 IIAAEITLQW
+5219 ITEAEITLQW

-5251 KKGDGLTA
+5251 KAGSGLTA

-5292 GTRSAVNAGSYTASV
+5292 GTRSAINAGSYTASV

-5330 TFANAANGDYTINKR
+5330 TFANATNGDYTINKR

-5368 ENTSNKVGD
+5368 KNTSDKVGD

-5389 TNVRVTGVYDS
+5389 ANVKVTGVYDS

-5411 TVTVLDNNYQFSNG
+5411 TVTLSDNNYQFKNG
-5425 TNTKTFTKDGC
+5425 TNTTTFTKDGC
-5436 VIEPRQLTIRLDI
+5436 VIEPRQLTVRLDI

-5499 ENNNGAVIVKANYLE
+5499 ENNNGAVIVKASYLE

-5526 NNVVGSGASMAI
+5526 NNVVGSGASMTI

-5589 PLTLSAASK
+5589 PLTLSAASN

-5608 RAKYEN
+5608 RAKYDN

-5625 YNEDWVDV
+5625 YNENWLDV

-5643 ILPVSVVNNWKYQN
+5643 ILPVTVVNNWKYQN
-5657 NNPATAMPAT
+5657 NNPATAIPAT

-5783 SWDDYFAWLTT
+5783 RWDDYFAWLAT

-5884 ASEGNVVTAIGA
+5884 AGEGNVVTAIGA
-5896 VFNGVFD
+5896 VFKGVFD

-5915 VNIVGIASGSDNS
+5915 VNIVGIASGTDNS

-5937 RNGGASG
+5937 RDGGASG

-5982 ISAHANITVNTIGE
+5982 ISAHANITVNTVGE
-5996 TYVGGLFGVSRTRIN
+5996 TFVGGLFGVSRTRIN

-6029 GAVGENRGAGTVT
+6029 GAVGENRGSGTVT

-6047 LTYIW
+6047 LMYIW

-6060 IGGIVGN
+6060 IGGVVGN

-6083 VYLNGSAISGG
+6083 VYLNGSVISGG

-6099 IYAKSVSGYSVA
+6099 IYAKSVSGYNAA

-6170 MFEVEG
+6170 TFEVEG
-6176 VNVEV
+6176 VNVEI
-6181 FGKTSDSWLVGT
+6181 FGKTADSWLVGT

-6200 PVKIVNQQGVALL
+6200 PVRIVNQQGVALL

-6226 VNMYLTYTLQTARG
+6226 VNMYLTYRLQTARG
-6240 AFFGKVIAGGGK
+6240 AFFGKVIASGGK

-6266 EYEAGTNTPTSI
+6266 EFEAGTNTPTSI
-6278 LTNGK
+6278 LSNGK